1 MAGRGMGGKKEK
13 SAKNMA
19 LRPLLAGQL
28 QRASGLF
35 LTNSGPW
42 CLSSLFTNMLNI
54 RTNILFT
61 MY

>member
-35 LTNSGPW
+35 
-42 CLSSLFTNMLNI
+42 FTKQWPVVSI
-54 RTNILFT
+54 FVV
-61 MY
+61 YQYA